1 MEPFIDWNF
10 FFPAWGLKGC
20 YPEILDDAKYGEQA
34 RKLHSDALA
43 LLERIKRKRSLR
55 LEGVVGIF
63 EAVGRGDDIEITD
76 RHGKRVVMAQ
86 LRSQRAEEP
95 ESLSVADY
103 VVQADTGATDHV
115 GVFALTAGAGL
126 KDLEKSFRDSGDDY
140 NAILSKLL
148 ADRLTEAFA
157 EMMHLF
163 VRREMWGYEGTD
175 TEARPAD
182 IIEGRYQGL
191 RYAFGY
197 PATPDHS
204 LKREVFELLSI
215 ERTTSMRLTD
225 NWMIDPG
232 EALCGMIVA
241 DRDARYFAVG
251 TVDDEQVADYARRR
265 GLTEDD
271 IRRIMPRNL

>member
-1 MEPFIDWNF
+1 M
-10 FFPAWGLKGC
+10 
-20 YPEILDDAKYGEQA
+20 
-34 RKLHSDALA
+34 
-43 LLERIKRKRSLR
+43 
-55 LEGVVGIF
+55 GIF

-103 VVQADTGATDHV
+103 VVQADTGTTDHV